1 MTLSTPRR
9 TKIIATLGP
18 ATDKPGMLEKILAA
32 GVDLVRLNFSH
43 GAAADHQRRVH
54 AVRDIANTLGREI
67 GVIADLQGPKIR
79 IAKFAAQKIT
89 LTTGAPFTLD
99 SAYSKTEGTETIV
112 GIDYTD
118 LPRDVRSDDI
128 LLLDD
133 GRLSL
138 KVTDV
143 KGTQIH
149 TEVIV
154 GGELSNNKGINR
166 QGGGLS
172 AAALTDKD
180 KADLITAVELGAD
193 YIAISFVRSA
203 DDMHLARELIQAAG
217 GKASVIA
224 KMERTEAIADMDSI
238 ITASDAVMVARG
250 DLGVEIGDA
259 ELPSVQKAMIQKC
272 RALDK
277 AVITATQMMETM
289 ITNAIPTRAEV
300 FDVANAVLDGTDAV
314 MLSAETASGNH
325 PDKVVMA
332 MANICLGAEK
342 NRDTQVSKHRVEC
355 TFKQVDEAIAMATM
369 YLANHFAIKA
379 IIALTESG
387 LTPLLMSRIRS
398 GIPIY
403 AISRHVSTC
412 RKMSLYRGVY
422 PIHFDILQVVS
433 AEDIPQTAA
442 HILKEKNFVAKDDHV
457 ILTRGELLGV
467 RGTTDSMR
475 IIKVDGDH
483 PSAY

>member
-1 MTLSTPRR
+1 
-9 TKIIATLGP
+9 
-18 ATDKPGMLEKILAA
+18 
-32 GVDLVRLNFSH
+32 
-43 GAAADHQRRVH
+43 
-54 AVRDIANTLGREI
+54 
-67 GVIADLQGPKIR
+67 
-79 IAKFAAQKIT
+79 
-89 LTTGAPFTLD
+89 
-99 SAYSKTEGTETIV
+99 
-112 GIDYTD
+112 
-118 LPRDVRSDDI
+118 
-128 LLLDD
+128 
-133 GRLSL
+133 
-138 KVTDV
+138 
-143 KGTQIH
+143 
-149 TEVIV
+149 
-154 GGELSNNKGINR
+154 
-166 QGGGLS
+166 
-172 AAALTDKD
+172 
-180 KADLITAVELGAD
+180 
-193 YIAISFVRSA
+193 
-203 DDMHLARELIQAAG
+203 
-217 GKASVIA
+217 
-224 KMERTEAIADMDSI
+224 
-238 ITASDAVMVARG
+238 
-250 DLGVEIGDA
+250 
-259 ELPSVQKAMIQKC
+259 
-272 RALDK
+272 
-277 AVITATQMMETM
+277 
-289 ITNAIPTRAEV
+289 
-300 FDVANAVLDGTDAV
+300 
-314 MLSAETASGNH
+314 
-325 PDKVVMA
+325 MA